1 MGLVDEIVEEGKL
14 REGAVAFAHKIVAEG
29 RPLKK
34 VRELNDKV
42 EAARGHPEIFADFR
56 KANARR
62 FRGFLAPEYN
72 IRCVEAA
79 VNEPFEEGLK
89 TERKLFGELM
99 SGPQIGGPALRLLRR
114 AAGRQDPRRA
124 GRHRGH
130 PGEQGRHHRR
140 RHHGRRHRHEL
151 RQRRH
156 SGDHRRG
163 EAGGARPRP
172 RRSSAATT
180 SASPRAA
187 ASPAET
193 RGAHGPASP
202 ARST

>member
-1 MGLVDEIVEEGKL
+1 MVTCGQHVPAKQCLEMGLVDELVEEGKL
-14 REGAVAFAHKIVAEG
+14 RDGAIAFARKVVAEG

-34 VRELNDKV
+34 VRESNEKV

-56 KANARR
+56 KANARK

-72 IRCVEAA
+72 IRCIEAA
-79 VNEPFEEGLK
+79 VNQPFEEGLK

-99 SGPQIGGPALRLLRR
+99 TGPQS
-114 AAGRQDPRRA
+114 AAQRYTFFAERQAAKIPDVPDDT
-124 GRHRGH
+124 
-130 PGEQGRHHRR
+130 PMIPVNSGRHHRR

-172 RRSSAATT
+172 VR
-180 SASPRAA
+180 
-187 ASPAET
+187 
-193 RGAHGPASP
+193 
-202 ARST
+202 